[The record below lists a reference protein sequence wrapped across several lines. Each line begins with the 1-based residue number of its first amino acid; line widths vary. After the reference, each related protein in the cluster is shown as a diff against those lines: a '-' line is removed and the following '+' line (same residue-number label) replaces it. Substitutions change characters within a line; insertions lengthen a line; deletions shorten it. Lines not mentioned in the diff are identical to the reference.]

1 VEHGFLRVRCE
12 SCHYEKL
19 VAFSCKRRGF
29 FPSCDARRMVE
40 SAALL
45 VSVET
50 NQSKDTSPTVSRC
63 SAAHKKKEFS
73 DYKQC
78 VRIFRQF

>member
-1 VEHGFLRVRCE
+1 
-12 SCHYEKL
+12 
-19 VAFSCKRRGF
+19 
-29 FPSCDARRMVE
+29 MVE